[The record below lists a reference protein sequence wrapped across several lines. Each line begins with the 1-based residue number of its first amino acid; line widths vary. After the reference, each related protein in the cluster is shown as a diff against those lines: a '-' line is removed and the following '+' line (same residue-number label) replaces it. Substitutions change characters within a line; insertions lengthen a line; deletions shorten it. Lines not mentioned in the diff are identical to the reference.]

1 MYDESSQQLANTI
14 HGNYPGA
21 GNTAFARYSTDIFG
35 EFPFY
40 PMHWHEDMEIIKIVS
55 GHARF
60 FIDGQSF
67 SAQEGDFVIVRPF
80 AMHSVVGDGSSL
92 TVDAVVFNVR
102 LTANSGNDRALKYFA
117 PLLNDKNAFAC
128 IVSQK
133 DDSYTAFDEC
143 VSSLTELSAVTEK
156 DAHERLGKLFL
167 QVYSNRLVQTSQN
180 LTEDKRCYT
189 VKRMLEYVYE
199 RFTQEINIKQIAEH
213 CGYSEFYTMKLFK
226 QFTGYSLVDYLN
238 NYRLTVI
245 GRRIRCGEVGFAEMA
260 REAGFNNVSY
270 FNRQF
275 KTLYG
280 CTPKQFKK
288 Q

>member
-1 MYDESSQQLANTI
+1 MYDEFSQQLANTI
-14 HGNYPGA
+14 HGNYSGA
-21 GNTAFARYSTDIFG
+21 GNTAFARYNTDIFG

-40 PMHWHEDMEIIKIVS
+40 PMHWHEDMEIIKITS

-60 FIDGQSF
+60 FVDGQCF
-67 SAQEGDFVIVRPF
+67 SAQEGDFVVMRPF
-80 AMHSVVGDGSSL
+80 AMHSVVSEGSCL
-92 TVDAVVFNVR
+92 AVDAVVFNVR
-102 LTANSGNDRALKYFA
+102 LTANNGNDRALKYFA

-133 DDSYTAFDEC
+133 DDCYTAFDEC
-143 VSSLTELSAVTEK
+143 VSTLTALPTVTEK
-156 DAHERLGKLFL
+156 DAHECLSKLFL

-189 VKRMLEYVYE
+189 VQRMLEYVYE
-199 RFTQEINIKQIAEH
+199 RFSQEISIKQIAEH

-238 NYRLTVI
+238 NYRLTLV
-245 GRRIRCGEVGFAEMA
+245 GRRIRRGEVGFAEMA
-260 REAGFNNVSY
+260 RETGFNNISY

-275 KTLYG
+275 KKLYG